1 MYFADVCDGAMDHPE
16 RIGERWARRTAHSKH
31 VTAVALLT
39 QIKDE
44 RFVGGARMGGSG
56 RAGSHR
62 SLSRKWYPVSHEM
75 GGVCLRGGGAWEI
88 RQIATIIAS
97 AISDSHAAQP
107 AGG

>member
-1 MYFADVCDGAMDHPE
+1 MVMYFADVCDGAMDHPE
-16 RIGERWARRTAHSKH
+16 RIGERWARRTAYSKH
-31 VTAVALLT
+31 VTAMALLT

-44 RFVGGARMGGSG
+44 RFGGARMGDWG
-56 RAGSHR
+56 RVSSHHW
-62 SLSRKWYPVSHEM
+62 LSREI
-75 GGVCLRGGGAWEI
+75 GGFCLRGGGAWEI